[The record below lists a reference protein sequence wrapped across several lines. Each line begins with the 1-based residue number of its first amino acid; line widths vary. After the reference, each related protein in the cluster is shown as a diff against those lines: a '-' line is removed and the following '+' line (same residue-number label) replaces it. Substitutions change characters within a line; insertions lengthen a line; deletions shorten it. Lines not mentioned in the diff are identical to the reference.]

1 MAEEGACGDGAR
13 PAGVSVAAGERADG
27 ARGDGARPAGSSGA
41 GERSEKARGGGG
53 GGLGVVH
60 VQEHHDVEEVKARLF
75 AAPDLGAVRA
85 EVGSLWSWV
94 SNKGSALASDLA
106 PLGGKLAT
114 LGETALSEAERL
126 SKNVIEAA
134 GSLPQ
139 LSGAEAGVAG
149 AGGGEDGD
157 VGGGE
162 AGEGAGAAGTAAQAM
177 PPWIDPQ
184 YAPFV
189 DAIRTRVLEL
199 SADRETFLVAPPPG
213 AAVADVGAAAKRALM
228 SADAQV
234 EEMRLVLVPG
244 QVDERA
250 FWRNYMY
257 RVSLVLAAYAPS
269 EDAAQAA
276 APPAAPS
283 EAALG
288 VPDKQASPSWND
300 DGLDLGEDNL
310 ENFDMLDDDELLAST
325 GLQQT
330 EESDED
336 EESAAA
342 LEERIKAELNL
353 S

>member
-1 MAEEGACGDGAR
+1 MASAERGEGLRQGGAP
-13 PAGVSVAAGERADG
+13 PAEAG
-27 ARGDGARPAGSSGA
+27 AG
-41 GERSEKARGGGG
+41 GERSDGARGGGG
-53 GGLGVVH
+53 GAGVVH

-94 SNKGSALASDLA
+94 SSKGSALASDLA

-139 LSGAEAGVAG
+139 LSGAEAGDAG
-149 AGGGEDGD
+149 EGEDGDGD
-157 VGGGE
+157 VGGGGS
-162 AGEGAGAAGTAAQAM
+162 ASASGAGDEASAAAKAV
-177 PPWIDPQ
+177 PPWADPR
-184 YAPFV
+184 YALFA

-213 AAVADVGAAAKRALM
+213 AAVADADAVTKRALM

-234 EEMRLVLVPG
+234 EEMRLALVPD

-250 FWRNYMY
+250 FWRNYLY
-257 RVSLVLAAYAPS
+257 RISLVLAAYAPS
-269 EDAAQAA
+269 EAAEQAA
-276 APPAAPS
+276 APPAAPAD
-283 EAALG
+283 AALEAPG
-288 VPDKQASPSWND
+288 KQASPSWND
-300 DGLDLGEDNL
+300 DGLDLGEEDNL

-325 GLQQT
+325 GLQQG
-330 EESDED
+330 DED
-336 EESAAA
+336 DESAAA

-353 S
+353 

>member
-1 MAEEGACGDGAR
+1 MASAERGEGLREGGAP
-13 PAGVSVAAGERADG
+13 PAEAG
-27 ARGDGARPAGSSGA
+27 AG
-41 GERSEKARGGGG
+41 GERSDGARGGGG
-53 GGLGVVH
+53 GTGVIH

-94 SNKGSALASDLA
+94 SSKGSALASDLA

-139 LSGAEAGVAG
+139 LSGAEAGDAG
-149 AGGGEDGD
+149 AGEGEGEDGD
-157 VGGGE
+157 GNVGGGGSASGGGTGDE
-162 AGEGAGAAGTAAQAM
+162 AGAAAQAM
-177 PPWIDPQ
+177 PPWADPR
-184 YAPFV
+184 YALFA

-213 AAVADVGAAAKRALM
+213 AAVADAGAVAKRALM

-234 EEMRLVLVPG
+234 EEMRLALVPG

-250 FWRNYMY
+250 FWRNYLY

-269 EDAAQAA
+269 EAAAQAA
-276 APPAAPS
+276 APPAAPAD
-283 EAALG
+283 AALEAPG
-288 VPDKQASPSWND
+288 KQASPSWND
-300 DGLDLGEDNL
+300 DGLDLGEEDHL

-325 GLQQT
+325 GLQQG
-330 EESDED
+330 DED

-342 LEERIKAELNL
+342 LEERIKAELSL
-353 S
+353 